1 MNECAFRWSS
11 RTFPDPSFNYLSSV
25 DVSTDFPIVVVAK
38 ELSAIFRPPWFPGIF
53 W

>member
-1 MNECAFRWSS
+1 MNICFSLVV
-11 RTFPDPSFNYLSSV
+11 PDPSFNYLSSA